1 MARTAAVP
9 PDASIWRDVDARPP
23 STSERR
29 LLAALGTAVA
39 EPLLDQQL
47 VTVLVDGV
55 CRCGCSS
62 VRLRTREP
70 AVPAARVARLSGT
83 GRDDHLA
90 VASTARTPGGH
101 DVDVVLHVVQPGPR
115 ARGTRP
121 RRGRGRRC
129 RSRDAPRPGRSDRG
143 VSSRRRRRLRTRA
156 GGRAAPRARP
166 GPGAASSSARPARD
180 QRRGGKGD
188 EAGDDGR
195 LRALHPPHDQGDG
208 RGHDHGGQHT
218 GGDTAPVALLLHDEG
233 P

>member
-1 MARTAAVP
+1 MAQTAAVP

-47 VTVLVDGV
+47 VTVLVEGV
-55 CRCGCSS
+55 CRCGCAS

-101 DVDVVLHVVQPGPR
+101 DVDVVLHVVH
-115 ARGTRP
+115 
-121 RRGRGRRC
+121 GRV
-129 RSRDAPRPGRSDRG
+129 P
-143 VSSRRRRRLRTRA
+143 L
-156 GGRAAPRARP
+156 
-166 GPGAASSSARPARD
+166 
-180 QRRGGKGD
+180 
-188 EAGDDGR
+188 
-195 LRALHPPHDQGDG
+195 
-208 RGHDHGGQHT
+208 
-218 GGDTAPVALLLHDEG
+218 DTADRPWGRDDEFSLRWILLHLVEEYARHNGHADLLREAVDG
-233 P
+233 ATGE